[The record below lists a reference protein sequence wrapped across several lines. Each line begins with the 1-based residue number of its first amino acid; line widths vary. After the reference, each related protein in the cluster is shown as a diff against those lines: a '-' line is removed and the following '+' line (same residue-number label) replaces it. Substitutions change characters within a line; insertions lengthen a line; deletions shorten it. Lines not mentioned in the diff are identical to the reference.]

1 MRQLVELK
9 IGSKRDLLDKELQ
22 VVNLQREMNGL
33 ENQLRIIGLTD
44 AQVNQVMQ
52 GKRYDSLLTL
62 RASIDGLVIERN
74 ATLGEIVA
82 PDKPLFTIADLRR
95 VIAEGDAFEP
105 SLSFLQKGL
114 AARVTVPAYPRQVF
128 QGKIT
133 FVSFQVDPVKR
144 TIHFWAEVPNT
155 KDYRL
160 RPNMFARISVIARS
174 ATKALAVPLN
184 ALLREGGQD
193 FVFVD
198 RDDRFLRTP
207 VRLGASLQRAK
218 ADLARVRQLVELKI
232 GSKRDLLDKELQ
244 VVNLQREMNGLE
256 NQLRIIGLTDAQ
268 VNQVMQGKRYDS
280 LLTLRA
286 SIDGLVIERNA
297 TLGEIVAPDK
307 PLFTIA
313 DLRRV
318 IAEGDAFEPSLSF
331 LQKGL
336 AARVTVP
343 AYPRQV
349 FQGKITFVSFQVDP
363 VKRTIHFWAEVPNTK
378 DYRLRPNMFARISVI
393 ARSATKALAVP
404 LNALLR
410 EGGQDFVFVD
420 RDDRFL
426 RTPVRLGARD
436 DRMVEIKDGLFPG
449 DRVVTDGK
457 RQLYTLSRMGTS
469 GGEALGGHGH

>member
-1 MRQLVELK
+1 MSRRILLITIPAFAVLLLVLWYTASFLTDQKHQDNHQDNHVHMDEPADHADADQPAHTHGGEDRGDHPREEEAHRDIDQTGAADTHDDDADGEAHGSEQGIHLTDEAK
-9 IGSKRDLLDKELQ
+9 EGIGISTVVVEERVIEQ
-22 VVNLQREMNGL
+22 PFVVNGMIRPLPDKITLVSSR
-33 ENQLRIIGLTD
+33 
-44 AQVNQVMQ
+44 VQ
-52 GKRYDSLLTL
+52 GKVTRVYANLGDDVRT
-62 RASIDGLVIERN
+62 GQKLV
-74 ATLGEIVA
+74 
-82 PDKPLFTIADLRR
+82 DLR
-95 VIAEGDAFEP
+95 
-105 SLSFLQKGL
+105 SLDLERLESDL
-114 AARVTVPAYPRQVF
+114 RQA
-128 QGKIT
+128 
-133 FVSFQVDPVKR
+133 
-144 TIHFWAEVPNT
+144 H
-155 KDYRL
+155 
-160 RPNMFARISVIARS
+160 
-174 ATKALAVPLN
+174 
-184 ALLREGGQD
+184 
-193 FVFVD
+193 
-198 RDDRFLRTP
+198 
-207 VRLGASLQRAK
+207 ASLQRAK